1 MTFHGVF
8 LTEPSKLNRFK
19 FAKYHLRINQVTA
32 HLKRCNPAA
41 CQIKDRKHW
50 KSRTKTSTDDYK
62 QTEVFKFK
70 LQSRALQIKFKK
82 IIRVQQAVK
91 FK

>member
-1 MTFHGVF
+1 M
-8 LTEPSKLNRFK
+8 LTIILSV
-19 FAKYHLRINQVTA
+19 NQVTA
-32 HLKRCNPAA
+32 HLKQCNPAA
-41 CQIKDRKHW
+41 CWVKDRKHW
-50 KSRTKTSTDDYK
+50 KSHPKASTDDYM

-82 IIRVQQAVK
+82 IIRVQQVAE